1 MFEFLPIHR
10 GVAAVALI
18 FSVASPAFAGGKTLA
33 CYQKVHQP
41 AVYKTVH
48 EQVVVRPG
56 GLVHKTIPARY
67 GQVTEK
73 VLVSPAHV
81 VARHIPAVTRTV
93 HQTVMV
99 RPKSVGWEWR
109 HVHGKKTLCKVVH
122 PAKYASQARTVVVHP
137 ARTVH
142 ERIPARYAHRT
153 RTVVVEPAR
162 TIAHKVPPVIKT
174 VARRVQVQPASAG
187 WVQISGKR
195 RCH

>member
-1 MFEFLPIHR
+1 MSEFSTLCR
-10 GVAAVALI
+10 SLSAAVLAL
-18 FSVASPAFAGGKTLA
+18 SVASPALAGGKTLA
-33 CYQKVHQP
+33 CYQQVHQP

-48 EQVVVRPG
+48 QQVVVRAG
-56 GLVHKTIPARY
+56 GVVHETIPARY

-73 VLVSPAHV
+73 VLVAPAQV

-122 PAKYASQARTVVVHP
+122 PAQYATRARTVVVQH

-153 RTVVVEPAR
+153 RTVVIEPAR
-162 TIAHKVPPVIKT
+162 TIARQVPPVIKT
-174 VARRVQVQPASAG
+174 VARTIEVRPASAG
-187 WVQISGKR
+187 WVQVSGR
-195 RCH
+195 SRCH